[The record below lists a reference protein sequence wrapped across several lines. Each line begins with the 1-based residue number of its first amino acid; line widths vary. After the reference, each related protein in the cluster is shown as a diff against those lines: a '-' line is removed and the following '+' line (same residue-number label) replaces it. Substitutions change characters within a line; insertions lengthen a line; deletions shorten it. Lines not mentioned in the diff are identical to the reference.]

1 MVTIKGRRGGVS
13 MERLSTEQAFNKV
26 IQSEKP
32 VIIKFFADW
41 CPDCKRLDM
50 FIGDI
55 INEYNNYKWYE
66 INTDDVKG
74 IAEKYEVMGIP
85 SILIFQAGEK
95 KAHQHSAYTKT
106 PESVKDFLH
115 QHLA

>member
-1 MVTIKGRRGGVS
+1 

-55 INEYNNYKWYE
+55 ITEYNNYKWYE
-66 INTDDVKG
+66 INTDEVKG

-85 SILIFQAGEK
+85 SILVFQGGEK

-106 PESVKDFLH
+106 PESVRDFLY
-115 QHLA
+115 QHLG